1 MTRKNSK
8 KRSNSRTFVNSVAR
22 ALSIMEA
29 LSEAKEPLNLTELAR
44 RVNLSNVTTLR
55 FCNTLMELGY
65 LHRNQA
71 KRFTLTPR
79 VLSLG
84 YGALCQLTVKEVA
97 EPYLKSLSESIGETV
112 NMTILDGTE
121 ILYVARYTK
130 EDLLS
135 QPLYVG
141 ARLPLYCTSMGKAI
155 LAFLPKDEQ
164 RSLISKI
171 NFVKLTHRTITTADA
186 LLKELENV
194 RKKGYAIND
203 EELSVG
209 LRSIGAPVL
218 KRGRAVAAVNIA
230 VPTTRYS
237 RQKMIND
244 FKDELMKTT
253 RTISKILEKQI
264 TVQRI

>member
-1 MTRKNSK
+1 MAGKSTK
-8 KRSNSRTFVNSVAR
+8 KKSDSRTFVNSVAR

-29 LSEAKEPLNLTELAR
+29 LSETKEPLNLTELAR
-44 RVNLSNVTTLR
+44 RVELSNVTTLR
-55 FCNTLMELGY
+55 FCNTLMKLGY
-65 LHRNQA
+65 IHRNQA

-97 EPYLKSLSESIGETV
+97 EPYLKSLSESTGETV
-112 NMTILDGTE
+112 NMTVLDGTE
-121 ILYVARYTK
+121 ILYVARYMR

-141 ARLPLYCTSMGKAI
+141 ARLPVYCTSMGKAI
-155 LAFLPKDEQ
+155 LAFLPKDELK
-164 RSLISKI
+164 SIISKI
-171 NFVKLTHRTITTADA
+171 QFVKLTHRTIATADA

-194 RKKGYAIND
+194 RKKGYAVND

-218 KRGRAVAAVNIA
+218 KRGRSVAAVNIA

-237 RQKMIND
+237 RQKLIRK
-244 FKDELMKTT
+244 FKNELIKTT
-253 RTISKILEKQI
+253 STISKILEKQI
-264 TVQRI
+264 TAQRI